1 MYRIRRNNQ
10 VWRQRWPW
18 KHLYPPVVND
28 RFCRGCGLPFQ
39 DGPLPREVRQYQAG
53 NTGAIVYP
61 AGGFGR
67 RPGFVVRCGRW
78 KASGSK
84 FFLSEF
90 IPLEELADLLAILQ
104 KLQSETTAPAP
115 PKLARR

>member
-1 MYRIRRNNQ
+1 M
-10 VWRQRWPW
+10 
-18 KHLYPPVVND
+18 
-28 RFCRGCGLPFQ
+28 
-39 DGPLPREVRQYQAG
+39 PREVRQYQVG
-53 NTGAIVYP
+53 NTGVIVYP

-90 IPLEELADLLAILQ
+90 VPLEELADLLAVLQ
-104 KLQSETTAPAP
+104 KLQSEMVEPAS